1 MTDDQPPIAV
11 LMFVAHRAVERRVL
25 ARIAEEGADDITP
38 AQSRV
43 LQRLAPEPMRLTD
56 LAEQAGITKQTA
68 GGIVD
73 QLEVAGYLTRVPDP
87 TDRRARLVTL
97 SERGERLC
105 EVAARE
111 VDKQQ
116 QEWREHLGA
125 ERFAVLEAA
134 LRSLREITDPY
145 R

>member
-1 MTDDQPPIAV
+1 
-11 LMFVAHRAVERRVL
+11 MFVAHRAVERRVL